1 MGARRRT
8 AEEGKEMTIKQYSDL
23 QRCIGKLEGIGVF
36 MDGIVYAYY
45 HDTIE
50 TIKMIVEEVKSEGE
64 K

>member
-1 MGARRRT
+1 
-8 AEEGKEMTIKQYSDL
+8 MTVKQYSEL

-50 TIKMIVEEVKSEGE
+50 TIKAIVEEVKDGDSDV
-64 K
+64 